1 MMVQALHRADLSTL
15 SSSIASSIF
24 LPLLP
29 AEAEPNSYC
38 KLAKSLKV
46 IQKRKVSI
54 HPTYCTVTQYTA
66 HTLGFPL
73 FFANLPDLVFKTF
86 KIQNCAFEAFKFQ
99 LISKFVELG

>member
-1 MMVQALHRADLSTL
+1 MMVQVLHRADLSTL

-46 IQKRKVSI
+46 IQKRKVSM

-73 FFANLPDLVFKTF
+73 FFANLQDLKFKTVPLKHLSF
-86 KIQNCAFEAFKFQ
+86 
-99 LISKFVELG
+99 S

>member
-1 MMVQALHRADLSTL
+1 MRVQVLHRADLSTL

-46 IQKRKVSI
+46 IQKRKVSM

-73 FFANLPDLVFKTF
+73 FLQTCKTWSLKLLKFKTVPLKHLSF
-86 KIQNCAFEAFKFQ
+86 
-99 LISKFVELG
+99 S